1 MHNIKVHEDQY
12 NYKDQN
18 HEGHNHDNN
27 LCHEAFNFQDFLYDE
42 ASPLTPELHATPWL
56 PLYRPPTLSMHD
68 GLSDP
73 KQIHMSYEATISS
86 YDGNSIVMAKSFF
99 YGIQECG
106 PDLVLIALVKADTL
120 WQKLKEM
127 CWCFGYRGPNQ
138 QVNLCCVPLSR
149 WVMQEYTRFIL
160 VQTREGPTSNEG
172 G

>member
-1 MHNIKVHEDQY
+1 VHEDQY

-56 PLYRPPTLSMHD
+56 PLYGPPTLSMHD

-99 YGIQECG
+99 MAFRNVAQTWYSSLWSRLTLCG
-106 PDLVLIALVKADTL
+106 
-120 WQKLKEM
+120 
-127 CWCFGYRGPNQ
+127 R
-138 QVNLCCVPLSR
+138 S
-149 WVMQEYTRFIL
+149 
-160 VQTREGPTSNEG
+160 
-172 G
+172 